1 MTIIDQD
8 ANPERESLIGQTS
21 GSSKRPLQPS
31 RMRARGQAELL
42 LMAPRRRRIYR
53 FTSRVCF
60 SRHQA
65 PPRLPW
71 SGVRGLWSVLV
82 PCLSPLASRLSPLAS
97 RPAPPASC
105 LPYGVIVSQGT
116 PGQYQGNSFH
126 SRPPPPPPF
135 HPVHSFLCKN
145 GHSKSPVAPSTHI
158 CSTHMPPVNLDPFSG
173 HRRVTLA
180 ESQFSVA

>member
-82 PCLSPLASRLSPLAS
+82 PCLSPLASRLSPLTS
-97 RPAPPASC
+97 RLSPRASC
-105 LPYGVIVSQGT
+105 LLPTLRRYCL
-116 PGQYQGNSFH
+116 
-126 SRPPPPPPF
+126 SRD
-135 HPVHSFLCKN
+135 SRAISRQLL
-145 GHSKSPVAPSTHI
+145 SLSSPSTPTFPS
-158 CSTHMPPVNLDPFSG
+158 CSLFPL
-173 HRRVTLA
+173 
-180 ESQFSVA
+180 